1 MKMSDESR
9 DFEVRVVWDP
19 IEGGKA
25 LVKGKPTI
33 RVVKPKGFNNEPDLF
48 TPEDL
53 VVAATTVCFMNSF
66 IYFTKRM
73 RIEFKSF
80 ECEAVGTLDKVGRSF
95 EITKIV
101 QRSRVVIHDKALRPK
116 IERAFELGAKYCFV
130 ANSLKCPVIH
140 EDEIIVDTSQS

>member
-1 MKMSDESR
+1 MSDESK

-19 IEGGKA
+19 VEGGKA
-25 LVKGKPTI
+25 LVSGKPAI
-33 RVVKPKGFNNEPDLF
+33 RVVRPKGFDSGPDLF

-53 VVAATTVCFMNSF
+53 VVAAATVCFMNSF
-66 IYFTKRM
+66 IYFTNRM
-73 RIEFKSF
+73 HIEFRSF

-101 QRSRVVIHDKALRPK
+101 QRARVVIHNESIRPK
-116 IERAFELGAKYCFV
+116 IKRALELGAKYCFV

-140 EDEIIVDTSQS
+140 EDKIIVDTSQS